1 MPKKTEETVS
11 KFDLFAWANR
21 AEQHKKQFKIELFAI
36 NKHFT
41 PFRLNLSQE
50 LEAQAK
56 AIFLHDMVNFV
67 NQGVE
72 TGLEVTDFES
82 AEADKNS
89 VQRVGLEKVERA
101 SYLMNFFKDRQAEI
115 TDFTH
120 EEYDFRIIKAI
131 AVRCTLEGDEV
142 EELAPFYIVKQL
154 SASQAVMGATA
165 WQLEGSKVKPL
176 AAEVA
181 LKVPLDNQVLL
192 ASDQIFIFNQSKFER
207 LFSYDFKKIQI
218 AKEKIKAIEER
229 FQLSLPDGLTI
240 QSIVRDRK
248 KTLAKLQKLEMTT
261 MSQEELIDY
270 ADEMALELMTDEQG
284 AIIILDGNDLDTFLG
299 LLNEDYMLS
308 TVTNNRYEITAKKM
322 LGEADGGEPPR
333 G

>member
-1 MPKKTEETVS
+1 
-11 KFDLFAWANR
+11 
-21 AEQHKKQFKIELFAI
+21 
-36 NKHFT
+36 
-41 PFRLNLSQE
+41 
-50 LEAQAK
+50 
-56 AIFLHDMVNFV
+56 MVNFV

-218 AKEKIKAIEER
+218 AEEKIKAIEER